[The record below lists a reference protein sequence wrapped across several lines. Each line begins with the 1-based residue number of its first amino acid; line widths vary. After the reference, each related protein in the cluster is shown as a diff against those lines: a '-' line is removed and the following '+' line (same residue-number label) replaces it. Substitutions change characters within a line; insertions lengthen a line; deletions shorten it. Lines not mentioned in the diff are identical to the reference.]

1 MKDYRNDAMML
12 RQIIMD
18 HYQYPRNHSLSDDE
32 SYLMRHMAADP
43 CIDDIK
49 VQVKI
54 KEGVIEDV
62 RFDGV
67 ACTISTASTSIMTEL
82 MKGKTL
88 KDAQGI
94 IAEYNKMIDLQE
106 FDYEVLEEAIAFVN
120 VGKQANRIGC
130 ATIGWQAMSEMI
142 LESEEEND

>member
-32 SYLMRHMAADP
+32 SYLMRHMAADS

-88 KDAQGI
+88 RDAQGI

>member
-32 SYLMRHMAADP
+32 SYLMRHMAADS

>member
-18 HYQYPRNHSLSDDE
+18 HYQYPRNHSLVDDHD
-32 SYLMRHMAADP
+32 YTMRHMAADS

-49 VQVKI
+49 VQAKI
-54 KEGVIEDV
+54 KEGKIEDV

-67 ACTISTASTSIMTEL
+67 ACTISTASTSIMTQL
-82 MKGKTL
+82 LKGKSIE
-88 KDAQGI
+88 DAKGI
-94 IAEYNKMIDLQE
+94 IAEYNKMIDLKE
-106 FDYEVLEEAIAFVN
+106 FDVEKVDEAIAFVN

-130 ATIGWQAMSEMI
+130 ALIGWQAISELI
-142 LESEEEND
+142 LESEEK

>member
-32 SYLMRHMAADP
+32 SYLMRHMAVDS

-130 ATIGWQAMSEMI
+130 ATIGWQAMSEII